1 MNNIEIWKD
10 IPGYEGL
17 YKVSSIGRVFGEKKK
32 GLLNPFNN
40 RGYLRVT
47 LFKNGVGKHYSIH
60 RLVAVTFIPNPMQL
74 PQINHIN
81 ENKSDNRVENLEW
94 CDIDYN
100 VNYGTCRERAMK
112 KHRKPVLQFTLDGK
126 FVKEWNAARTAEKT
140 FSNTFGRICAVC
152 KGYKKSAYG
161 YKWEYKK

>member
-17 YKVSSIGRVFGEKKK
+17 YKVSSLGRVFGEKKK

-60 RLVAVTFIPNPMQL
+60 RLVAVAFIPNPIQL

-94 CDIDYN
+94 CDLEYN
-100 VNYGTCRERAMK
+100 VNYGNRRGKAVQKT
-112 KHRKPVLQFTLDGK
+112 RKPVLQYTLTGE
-126 FVKEWNAARTAEKT
+126 FVKEWDAARTAEKT
-140 FSNTFGRICAVC
+140 LSKSYGKICSVC
-152 KGYKKSAYG
+152 KGNRKSAYG
-161 YKWEYKK
+161 YIWRYKE